1 MVHFDSRWVSN
12 LFNSRGRLDF
22 EMAVGKASYLQQTW
36 LAQPE
41 WGPSREGRQEA
52 KAFQEEAGNW
62 PSYFDGTLDF
72 IFPSGQAPPPPH
84 ERISVPRTSS
94 LGSSHFF
101 PYFFSFFPSFLSV
114 FTPKGCSLHQAI
126 SVIKMQTSMLI
137 VLSQWVFF
145 VLSQWVQG
153 GVAKRKVRG
162 KAIWLLC
169 AAPYRVWLGHMGKS
183 VGGLWGLKVWRCS
196 SGLSFSWG
204 FLPKAHSSRPLV
216 STAVL
221 SPQP

>member
-1 MVHFDSRWVSN
+1 
-12 LFNSRGRLDF
+12 
-22 EMAVGKASYLQQTW
+22 MARS
-36 LAQPE
+36 
-41 WGPSREGRQEA
+41 
-52 KAFQEEAGNW
+52 
-62 PSYFDGTLDF
+62 
-72 IFPSGQAPPPPH
+72 I
-84 ERISVPRTSS
+84 
-94 LGSSHFF
+94 
-101 PYFFSFFPSFLSV
+101 SFFLQAKPHLRHMNVFQCQELQVWGALISFLIFFLFFFLFSLSSPQRV
-114 FTPKGCSLHQAI
+114 ALLHQAI
-126 SVIKMQTSMLI
+126 SVIKMQTCMLI

-153 GVAKRKVRG
+153 GVDKRKVRG

-204 FLPKAHSSRPLV
+204 SLPKAHSSRPLV